1 MTPNPIVGY
10 PDMPVPEAQELMIE
24 KGIRHLPILDT
35 EQKIVGV
42 ITQRS
47 LLSALPSD
55 VSRFSR
61 FEIQYTLS
69 KIKVRDVMTKDVI
82 TIGEDTPIEEAARV
96 MADEKIGCLPV
107 MERDHLVGIITD
119 NDLFTVM
126 VDLLGGR
133 RPGVRLT
140 VSQPD
145 RAGEVARLTQAI
157 DKKGGYISVIV
168 TYPETEQTWASVCRI
183 RNVSKEELIDIIVN
197 LADTRIQD
205 VREMNVLNG

>member
-10 PDMPVPEAQELMIE
+10 PDMPVPAAQELMLE
-24 KGIRHLPILDT
+24 SGIRHLPIVN
-35 EQKIVGV
+35 QQKKIVGL

-69 KIKVRDVMTKDVI
+69 KIKVRDVMTKEVI
-82 TIGEDTPIEEAARV
+82 SIDEDTPIEEAARV

-107 MERDHLVGIITD
+107 LKGDDLVGIITD
-119 NDLFTVM
+119 NDLFTIM

-157 DKKGGYISVIV
+157 DKKGGYITVFV
-168 TYPETEQTWASVCRI
+168 TYPETDKTWASVCKV
-183 RNVSKEELIDIIVN
+183 RNVSQRDLSDIIHH
-197 LADTRIQD
+197 LADTKIRD
-205 VREMNVLNG
+205 VREMNG